1 MAISS
6 EWANR
11 IFHST
16 IHHSPWAP
24 FIISPLGLMLVVWL
38 TRKYF
43 QGSEGS
49 GIPQVVA
56 TLDMDHEHERGTL
69 LGLRIAFGKAVL
81 CVLGLLSG
89 ASIGREG
96 PTVHV
101 GAAVMFAFRRFIN
114 FRVRDMNRVLILA
127 GGAAGVAAA
136 FNTPLAGLVF
146 AIEEL
151 SRSFEVRTRG
161 LMLGCIMAAAI
172 TAIAISGNYTY
183 FGTTSAVIDL
193 KHAVIP
199 VLYCGIACG
208 VLGGLFS
215 LFLIHGS
222 RRIAPYR
229 NQRPYIVAAIC
240 GLAIA
245 VIGFYSGHVTYGSGY
260 EEAKS
265 LVTGSGNLQ
274 NDYWYLKFMATVV
287 SYLSGIPGG
296 IFAPS
301 LATGAGIGE
310 YIADY
315 LVVYPH
321 GAIILFGMVG
331 YFSGV
336 VQAPITA
343 FVIVMEMSDQHE
355 LILPM
360 MVTAFI
366 ATAISRSLCITPLY
380 CTLADPFRPDDKKVH
395 G

>member
-1 MAISS
+1 
-6 EWANR
+6 
-11 IFHST
+11 
-16 IHHSPWAP
+16 
-24 FIISPLGLMLVVWL
+24 L
-38 TRKYF
+38 
-43 QGSEGS
+43 
-49 GIPQVVA
+49 
-56 TLDMDHEHERGTL
+56 
-69 LGLRIAFGKAVL
+69 
-81 CVLGLLSG
+81 
-89 ASIGREG
+89 
-96 PTVHV
+96 
-101 GAAVMFAFRRFIN
+101 
-114 FRVRDMNRVLILA
+114 
-127 GGAAGVAAA
+127 
-136 FNTPLAGLVF
+136 
-146 AIEEL
+146 
-151 SRSFEVRTRG
+151 
-161 LMLGCIMAAAI
+161 
-172 TAIAISGNYTY
+172 AIAI
-183 FGTTSAVIDL
+183 
-193 KHAVIP
+193 
-199 VLYCGIACG
+199 
-208 VLGGLFS
+208 
-215 LFLIHGS
+215 
-222 RRIAPYR
+222 
-229 NQRPYIVAAIC
+229 
-240 GLAIA
+240 
-245 VIGFYSGHVTYGSGY
+245 IGFYSGHVTYGSGY

-265 LVTGSGNLQ
+265 LVTGSGDLQ

-343 FVIVMEMSDQHE
+343 FVIVMEMTDQHE